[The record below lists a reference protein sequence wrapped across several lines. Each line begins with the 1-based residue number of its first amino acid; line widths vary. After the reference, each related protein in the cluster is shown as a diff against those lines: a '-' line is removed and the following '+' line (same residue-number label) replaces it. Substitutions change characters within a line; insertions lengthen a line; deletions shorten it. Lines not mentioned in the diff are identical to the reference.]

1 MGGGMGGGPGG
12 EGGPGMR
19 PAGDDDLPRPDQRPR
34 DMAASVPPVAIHL
47 RFTNDGSAPAELE
60 IVDFL
65 SPLGNFVVNPSRL
78 KLDPGQSL
86 EVEPMASRL
95 AGDVTAGEVSLAL
108 RLDNADESRKVT
120 LQPEAAPTLPAT
132 P

>member
-1 MGGGMGGGPGG
+1 RA
-12 EGGPGMR
+12 EDDNR
-19 PAGDDDLPRPDQRPR
+19 PQPEQHRI
-34 DMAASVPPVAIHL
+34 MAANVPPVALYL

-60 IVDFL
+60 ISDFL

-78 KLDPGQSL
+78 KLEPGQSL

-95 AGDVTAGEVSLAL
+95 AGDVTATEVTLTL
-108 RLDNADESRKVT
+108 RLETADETKKVN
-120 LQPEAAPTLPAT
+120 LQPEAAPKSPPA